1 MIKIDNLKKQFG
13 ETCAC
18 DIPSFT
24 INDGDILGLVGNN
37 GAGKTTLFRLLLD
50 LLKADEGSVSYVFSL
65 PDGEASGT
73 VATAGMSGTVASAG
87 MSGTVASAGM
97 SGTVASAGMSGTVA
111 TEGAMGT
118 VATEGAVAINP
129 TESEAWKQHVG
140 AYIDEGFL
148 IDFLTP
154 EEYFAFLGKVSGI
167 SQQEVDARLQQFER
181 FANGEV
187 FGQKKLI
194 RNLSAGNKMKVGII
208 SALFRRPKTVILDEP
223 FNFLD
228 PTSQMVLKHLLQDY
242 ANETGS
248 TILISSHNLQHTVDI
263 STRIALLEHGKIIR
277 DLSNNEGSAASELQ
291 EYFEAE

>member
-1 MIKIDNLKKQFG
+1 MIQIENLKKQFG

-24 INDGDILGLVGNN
+24 INNGDILGLVGNN

-50 LLKADEGSVSYVFSL
+50 LLKADDGSVLIDDV
-65 PDGEASGT
+65 
-73 VATAGMSGTVASAG
+73 
-87 MSGTVASAGM
+87 
-97 SGTVASAGMSGTVA
+97 
-111 TEGAMGT
+111 
-118 VATEGAVAINP
+118 NP
-129 TESEAWKQHVG
+129 AESEAWKQYVG

-154 EEYFAFLGKVSGI
+154 EEYFAFLGKISGMK
-167 SQQEVDARLQQFER
+167 QAEVDERLQQFER

-208 SALFRRPKTVILDEP
+208 SALFRQPKTVILDEP

-228 PTSQMVLKHLLQDY
+228 PTSQLVLKHLLRDY
-242 ANETGS
+242 ATNTGA
-248 TILISSHNLQHTVDI
+248 TILISSHNLQHTIDI
-263 STRIALLEHGKIIR
+263 STRIALLEHGQIIR
-277 DLSNNEGSAASELQ
+277 DLPNENGSANAELQ
-291 EYFEAE
+291 EYFGAE

>member
-1 MIKIDNLKKQFG
+1 MITISNLKKHFG

-24 INDGDILGLVGNN
+24 IYDGDILGLVGNN
-37 GAGKTTLFRLLLD
+37 GAGKTTLFRLILD
-50 LLKADEGSVSYVFSL
+50 LLK
-65 PDGEASGT
+65 PD
-73 VATAGMSGTVASAG
+73 
-87 MSGTVASAGM
+87 
-97 SGTVASAGMSGTVA
+97 
-111 TEGAMGT
+111 
-118 VATEGAVAINP
+118 EGAVYYSFRRTAIDQPTLTDINP
-129 TESEAWKQHVG
+129 AESESWKQFVG

-154 EEYFAFLGKVSGI
+154 EEYFTFLGKISGI
-167 SQQEVDARLQQFER
+167 SQEEVDERLAHFER
-181 FANGEV
+181 FANGEI

-228 PTSQMVLKHLLQDY
+228 PTSQLVLKHLLRDY
-242 ANETGS
+242 SHETGS

-263 STRIALLEHGKIIR
+263 STRIALLEHGQIIR
-277 DLSNNEGSAASELQ
+277 DLPNQEGSATQELQ
-291 EYFEAE
+291 EYFGAE

>member
-18 DIPSFT
+18 DIPSFQ

-37 GAGKTTLFRLLLD
+37 GAGKTTLFRMLLD
-50 LLKADEGSVSYVFSL
+50 LLKADEGSVEI
-65 PDGEASGT
+65 DG
-73 VATAGMSGTVASAG
+73 
-87 MSGTVASAGM
+87 
-97 SGTVASAGMSGTVA
+97 
-111 TEGAMGT
+111 
-118 VATEGAVAINP
+118 INP
-129 TESEAWKQHVG
+129 AESEAWKRHVG

-154 EEYFAFLGKVSGI
+154 EEYFAFLGKVSGMN
-167 SQQEVDARLQQFER
+167 QQQVDERLKDFER
-181 FANGEV
+181 FANGEI

-208 SALFRRPKTVILDEP
+208 SALLRRPQTVILDEP

-228 PTSQMVLKHLLQDY
+228 PTSQLVMKHLLTDY
-242 ANETGS
+242 NRETGA

-263 STRIALLEHGKIIR
+263 STRIALLEHGVIIR
-277 DLSNNEGSAASELQ
+277 DLPNAEGSARTEL
-291 EYFEAE
+291 EAYFSAE

>member
-65 PDGEASGT
+65 PDGEP
-73 VATAGMSGTVASAG
+73 
-87 MSGTVASAGM
+87 
-97 SGTVASAGMSGTVA
+97 SGTVA
-111 TEGAMGT
+111 TEGT
-118 VATEGAVAINP
+118 VAINP

-167 SQQEVDARLQQFER
+167 SQQEVDARLQLFER

>member
-37 GAGKTTLFRLLLD
+37 GAGKPTLFRLLLD
-50 LLKADEGSVSYVFSL
+50 LLKADEGSVSYVFPL
-65 PDGEASGT
+65 PDGEPS
-73 VATAGMSGTVASAG
+73 
-87 MSGTVASAGM
+87 
-97 SGTVASAGMSGTVA
+97 
-111 TEGAMGT
+111 GT

-167 SQQEVDARLQQFER
+167 SQQEVDERLQQFER

-208 SALFRRPKTVILDEP
+208 SALLRKPQTVILDEP

-228 PTSQMVLKHLLQDY
+228 PTSQLVLKHLLTDY
-242 ANETGS
+242 NRETGA
-248 TILISSHNLQHTVDI
+248 TIIISSHNLQHTVDI
-263 STRIALLEHGKIIR
+263 STRIALLEHGVIIR
-277 DLSNNEGSAASELQ
+277 DLPNHEASARTELEAYFLEGSKAPEETVAPEESVAPEGSVANAAE
-291 EYFEAE
+291 

>member
-18 DIPSFT
+18 DIPSFQ

-37 GAGKTTLFRLLLD
+37 GAGKTTLFRMLLD
-50 LLKADEGSVSYVFSL
+50 LLK
-65 PDGEASGT
+65 PD
-73 VATAGMSGTVASAG
+73 
-87 MSGTVASAGM
+87 
-97 SGTVASAGMSGTVA
+97 
-111 TEGAMGT
+111 
-118 VATEGAVAINP
+118 EGAVEYVFAPTPDCSPSDITAINP
-129 TESEAWKQHVG
+129 AESEAWKRHVG

-154 EEYFAFLGKVSGI
+154 EEYFAFLGKVSGLT
-167 SQQEVDARLQQFER
+167 QAEVDERLKDFER
-181 FANGEV
+181 FANGEI

-208 SALFRRPKTVILDEP
+208 SALLRRPQTVILDEP

-228 PTSQMVLKHLLQDY
+228 PTSQLVLKHLLTDY
-242 ANETGS
+242 NRETGA

-263 STRIALLEHGKIIR
+263 STRIALLEHGVIIR
-277 DLSNNEGSAASELQ
+277 DLPNAEGSARTEL
-291 EYFEAE
+291 EAYFSAE

>member
-18 DIPSFT
+18 DIPSFQ

-37 GAGKTTLFRLLLD
+37 GAGKTTLFRMLLD
-50 LLKADEGSVSYVFSL
+50 LLKADEGSVEI
-65 PDGEASGT
+65 DG
-73 VATAGMSGTVASAG
+73 
-87 MSGTVASAGM
+87 
-97 SGTVASAGMSGTVA
+97 
-111 TEGAMGT
+111 
-118 VATEGAVAINP
+118 INP
-129 TESEAWKQHVG
+129 AESEAWKRHVG

-154 EEYFAFLGKVSGI
+154 EEYFAFLGKVSGMT
-167 SQQEVDARLQQFER
+167 QQQVDERLKDFER
-181 FANGEV
+181 FANGEI

-208 SALFRRPKTVILDEP
+208 SALLRRPATVVLDEP

-228 PTSQMVLKHLLQDY
+228 PTSQLVLKHLLTDY
-242 ANETGS
+242 QQQTGA

-263 STRIALLEHGKIIR
+263 STRIALLEHGVIIR
-277 DLSNNEGSAASELQ
+277 DLPNSEGSARTEL
-291 EYFEAE
+291 EAYFGAE

>member
-1 MIKIDNLKKQFG
+1 MIKIENLKKNFG

-50 LLKADEGSVSYVFSL
+50 LLKADDGSVCYIL
-65 PDGEASGT
+65 PSSDGEGQE
-73 VATAGMSGTVASAG
+73 
-87 MSGTVASAGM
+87 
-97 SGTVASAGMSGTVA
+97 
-111 TEGAMGT
+111 TES
-118 VATEGAVAINP
+118 VNP
-129 TESEAWKQHVG
+129 AESEAWKQHVG
-140 AYIDEGFL
+140 AYVDEGFL

-167 SQQEVDARLQQFER
+167 NQQETDERLKMFER

-208 SALFRRPKTVILDEP
+208 SALFRQPKIVILDEP

-228 PTSQMVLKHLLQDY
+228 PTSQLVLKHLLQDY
-242 ANETGS
+242 AQQTGA

-263 STRIALLEHGKIIR
+263 STRIALLEHGQIIR
-277 DLSNNEGSAASELQ
+277 DLPNTEGSASAELQ
-291 EYFEAE
+291 EYFGAE